1 MKRNIYKNVKVAFFT
16 LFVLIIIFVLK
27 SNFFKN
33 LTNILKFDESKRIE
47 KIYGFCD
54 GESIGYLKYLKKRY
68 NFKTNPRIINYVH
81 TPSTKWSIYIT
92 DMKENDENQMIIL
105 NYPGNEVKIEL
116 NYYKDN
122 FYELADAHYL
132 SHLFKSIKK
141 IEIKDSTF
149 PITNIKFYLK
159 DWSNKMIMQKSL
171 KIDKGNN
178 NNYKLNQKLNF
189 FDINEKRFFLKFNN
203 LKKTAK
209 IFVTLDVKYNLKDYK
224 ILDNFKNCY
233 LVE

>member
-1 MKRNIYKNVKVAFFT
+1 MKRNIYKNVKVVFFT
-16 LFVLIIIFVLK
+16 LFVLIIILALK
-27 SNFFKN
+27 SNFLKN
-33 LTNILKFDESKRIE
+33 LTNILKFDENKRIE
-47 KIYGFCD
+47 KIYGYCG
-54 GESIGYLKYLKKRY
+54 GESIGYLKSLKKRY

-81 TPSTKWSIYIT
+81 TTPTKWSIYTT

-132 SHLFKSIKK
+132 SLLFKSIKK

-178 NNYKLNQKLNF
+178 NSYKLNQKLNF
-189 FDINEKRFFLKFNN
+189 FDIKEKRFFLKFNN
-203 LKKTAK
+203 LKKTTK

>member
-1 MKRNIYKNVKVAFFT
+1 MKRNIYKNVKVVFFT
-16 LFVLIIIFVLK
+16 LFVLIMIFVLK
-27 SNFFKN
+27 SNFLKN
-33 LTNILKFDESKRIE
+33 LTNILKFDENKRIE

-81 TPSTKWSIYIT
+81 TPSIKWSIYIT

-132 SHLFKSIKK
+132 SLLFKSIKK

-159 DWSNKMIMQKSL
+159 NWSNKMIIQKSL

-189 FDINEKRFFLKFNN
+189 FDIKEKRFFLKFNN
-203 LKKTAK
+203 LKTTTK
-209 IFVTLDVKYNLKDYK
+209 IFVTLDVKYHLKDYK
-224 ILDNFKNCY
+224 ILDKFKNCY

>member
-1 MKRNIYKNVKVAFFT
+1 
-16 LFVLIIIFVLK
+16 
-27 SNFFKN
+27 
-33 LTNILKFDESKRIE
+33 
-47 KIYGFCD
+47 
-54 GESIGYLKYLKKRY
+54 
-68 NFKTNPRIINYVH
+68 
-81 TPSTKWSIYIT
+81 
-92 DMKENDENQMIIL
+92 
-105 NYPGNEVKIEL
+105 
-116 NYYKDN
+116 
-122 FYELADAHYL
+122 
-132 SHLFKSIKK
+132 
-141 IEIKDSTF
+141 
-149 PITNIKFYLK
+149 
-159 DWSNKMIMQKSL
+159 MIMQKSL